1 MPIFNPILVGKQLPT
16 LTTPGAASDLASG
29 KQLIGQDGEIVTGNV
44 PVVTELSMTG
54 TPSVSGSNLV
64 IGRPST
70 MRAILPYQ
78 VPVKM
83 DAPLTS
89 LGDATAADVVSGKT
103 FTSTAGLKVTG
114 TAQKAPAFVTY
125 TCNPSTV
132 FQTSEPSSWDT
143 LYLRFYVPRSVTNV
157 ENRIFKV
164 FIGDIAA
171 DSTLSNTWET
181 MTRGNFEEI
190 GKAIQ
195 YGEMRNGTA
204 WERSAVAYYRCDDSE
219 PIITNI
225 STSSVYGRNVH
236 EIRVTIQ
243 AKFWSTSPNVISGI
257 YVPFRLEVY

>member
-89 LGDATAADVVSGKT
+89 LGDAAAADVASGKT
-103 FTSTAGLKVTG
+103 FTSTAGVKVTG
-114 TAQKAPAFVTY
+114 TAQIPQICT
-125 TCNPSTV
+125 
-132 FQTSEPSSWDT
+132 
-143 LYLRFYVPRSVTNV
+143 
-157 ENRIFKV
+157 
-164 FIGDIAA
+164 
-171 DSTLSNTWET
+171 
-181 MTRGNFEEI
+181 
-190 GKAIQ
+190 
-195 YGEMRNGTA
+195 
-204 WERSAVAYYRCDDSE
+204 
-219 PIITNI
+219 
-225 STSSVYGRNVH
+225 
-236 EIRVTIQ
+236 VTIKVEQ
-243 AKFWSTSPNVISGI
+243 TVGDPSLEHYAGAESVDYAALKPHVDELAGSAQQFVEDYRANQSEII
-257 YVPFRLEVY
+257 RLRKEGKYDEVTALMEAAGNA

>member
-89 LGDATAADVVSGKT
+89 LGDAAAADVVSGKT

-114 TAQKAPAFVTY
+114 TYQP
-125 TCNPSTV
+125 
-132 FQTSEPSSWDT
+132 
-143 LYLRFYVPRSVTNV
+143 
-157 ENRIFKV
+157 
-164 FIGDIAA
+164 
-171 DSTLSNTWET
+171 
-181 MTRGNFEEI
+181 
-190 GKAIQ
+190 
-195 YGEMRNGTA
+195 
-204 WERSAVAYYRCDDSE
+204 
-219 PIITNI
+219 
-225 STSSVYGRNVH
+225 
-236 EIRVTIQ
+236 
-243 AKFWSTSPNVISGI
+243 
-257 YVPFRLEVY
+257 

>member
-89 LGDATAADVVSGKT
+89 LGDAAAADVVSGKT

-114 TAQKAPAFVTY
+114 TYQPKVSIEGMQLMAEGSFSSERSYDLSGKTDAVFLCTEGASGSGEQTLKLNGYNLVSGNNY
-125 TCNPSTV
+125 TSPV
-132 FQTSEPSSWDT
+132 A
-143 LYLRFYVPRSVTNV
+143 YLRCEV
-157 ENRIFKV
+157 
-164 FIGDIAA
+164 
-171 DSTLSNTWET
+171 
-181 MTRGNFEEI
+181 
-190 GKAIQ
+190 Q
-195 YGEMRNGTA
+195 
-204 WERSAVAYYRCDDSE
+204 
-219 PIITNI
+219 
-225 STSSVYGRNVH
+225 STS
-236 EIRVTIQ
+236 IRTYLDGSY
-243 AKFWSTSPNVISGI
+243 WRTISGTTLTFDPGNSGKGWI
-257 YVPFRLEVY
+257 RWYANP

>member
-16 LTTPGAASDLASG
+16 LTAPGAASDLASG

-70 MRAILPYQ
+70 MRAILPY
-78 VPVKM
+78 
-83 DAPLTS
+83 
-89 LGDATAADVVSGKT
+89 DVVSGKT

-125 TCNPSTV
+125 TCNPSTD

-143 LYLRFYVPRSVTNV
+143 LNLSFCVPRSVTNV
-157 ENRIFKV
+157 ENRTFKV

-181 MTRGNFEEI
+181 MTRGNFVEI
-190 GKAIQ
+190 GKTIQ
-195 YGEMRNGTA
+195 YGEMRNRAA
-204 WERSAVAYYRCDDSE
+204 WERSVVAYYRCDDSE

-236 EIRVTIQ
+236 KIRVTIQ